1 MLVLCGNFGSEGY
14 AYPVLCG
21 NFRSKGC
28 AYPVSCGNFR
38 SEGYAYPVLCGNFG
52 LEGYAYPVLCGS
64 LDQRGSMTC
73 SNSYKVRVIF
83 WIDLRSAYRQL
94 IMPEEDIPKTA
105 SRTWYEHL
113 EFTVMLF
120 GLTNAPM
127 VFIDL
132 MNAVCKPYLYKFVIV
147 FIDDIL
153 IYSKSKVDHEE
164 GKSEPQ
170 MSKRNV
176 HDYSVKRYEQDIG
189 YSRHNTFWKKGK
201 LAPRSVGP
209 FEILEKISP
218 VTYQLGLLED
228 LSSVHDT
235 FHVSNLKKRLVDA
248 NLHVLLD
255 KIKIDKILR
264 LLGNP

>member
-1 MLVLCGNFGSEGY
+1 
-14 AYPVLCG
+14 
-21 NFRSKGC
+21 
-28 AYPVSCGNFR
+28 
-38 SEGYAYPVLCGNFG
+38 
-52 LEGYAYPVLCGS
+52 
-64 LDQRGSMTC
+64 MTC

-189 YSRHNTFWKKGK
+189 YSRYLVHPGVDKTYYDLEDMHRRPCIKKDVAIYVSNCLSSSKVKAETLKTFGHNTFWKKGK